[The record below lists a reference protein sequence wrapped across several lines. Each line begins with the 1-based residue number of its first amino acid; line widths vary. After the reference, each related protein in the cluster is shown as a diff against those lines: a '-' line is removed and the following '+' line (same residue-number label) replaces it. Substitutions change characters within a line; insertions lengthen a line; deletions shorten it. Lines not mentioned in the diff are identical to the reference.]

1 MCSVAVGSNA
11 RTVKLQSS
19 WYCSNRRVSLHGV
32 SSRAYIST
40 REPEM
45 GWDSISVFTFRGLY
59 GHLTYGPWRQ
69 QTWR

>member
-11 RTVKLQSS
+11 KTVKLQSS
-19 WYCSNRRVSLHGV
+19 WYCSNRRVSLLRV
-32 SSRAYIST
+32 SSRTSIEV
-40 REPEM
+40 RKPEM
-45 GWDSISVFTFRGLY
+45 SWGSINVFTFRGLY